1 MPERMR
7 KPLEDLKIVQTASW
21 VPDQVIDN
29 DDLSRI
35 MDTSDDWIQSRTG
48 IKRRHI
54 SKHENTAD
62 LASKTGQLLLEKSG
76 WQAEELDLILV
87 ATMSPDAYTP
97 STAAIVQGRL
107 QAKNAVAF
115 DVSAACSGFVYG
127 LAVASQ
133 MMSTGMVKKAMV
145 IGSEVLSKLIDWHD
159 RTTAVLFGDGA
170 GGVLLEK
177 VPVKAP
183 TLLGLQLKTFG
194 ELNNELSAGMT
205 SSGNTFPKPLTEL
218 TPFKM
223 NGRAVYRF
231 ATHEV
236 PESILQAIAQNKLTL
251 DQIDVF
257 LLHQANARII
267 KQVAKRLKQPLE
279 KFPIN
284 IAEYGNTS
292 AASEPILLDECVE
305 KGMIKRGD
313 ILALSGFGG
322 GLTTGTI
329 ILRY

>member
-1 MPERMR
+1 
-7 KPLEDLKIVQTASW
+7 
-21 VPDQVIDN
+21 
-29 DDLSRI
+29 
-35 MDTSDDWIQSRTG
+35 
-48 IKRRHI
+48 
-54 SKHENTAD
+54 
-62 LASKTGQLLLEKSG
+62 
-76 WQAEELDLILV
+76 
-87 ATMSPDAYTP
+87 MSPDAYTP

-236 PESILQAIAQNKLTL
+236 PESILQASAQNKLTL

>member
-7 KPLEDLKIVQTASW
+7 KPLEDLRIVQTASW
-21 VPDQVIDN
+21 VPNQIVEN
-29 DDLSRI
+29 DDLSKI
-35 MDTSDDWIQSRTG
+35 MDTSDEWIQSRTG

-54 SKHENTAD
+54 STGENTAD
-62 LASKTGQLLLEKSG
+62 LAFKTGQLLLEKSG
-76 WQAEELDLILV
+76 WQARDLDLILV

-107 QAKNAVAF
+107 QAGNAIAF
-115 DVSAACSGFVYG
+115 DISAACSGFVYG
-127 LAVASQ
+127 LTIASR
-133 MMSTGMVKKAMV
+133 MMSSGMVKKAMV
-145 IGSEVLSKLIDWHD
+145 IGSEVLSKLIDWQD

-170 GGVLLEK
+170 GGVLLEQTLFET
-177 VPVKAP
+177 PR
-183 TLLGLQLKTFG
+183 LLGTHLKTFG
-194 ELNNELSAGMT
+194 EFSDELSAGNTT
-205 SSGNTFPKPLTEL
+205 SGCDFPKQLTGL

-223 NGRAVYRF
+223 NGREVYRF

-236 PESILQAIAQNKLTL
+236 PKSILAASSQSGLTL

-267 KQVAKRLKQPLE
+267 KQVAKRLNQPLE

-292 AASEPILLDECVE
+292 AASEPILLDECIE